1 MQGRY
6 TGPWH
11 SDGDYHFAVFNTDL
25 DLTITIDGTLDV
37 TVAPDGRI
45 SGVARGTVDA
55 PIHHDGIRDVSS
67 GTGTISGIIQGVLTP
82 TSSTLILVQPVIA
95 MQWGT
100 GVPDG
105 YTVPRSIT
113 MPNYHFPSNGA
124 DCVSLRGAI
133 SEQNFPTQFVVA
145 DGASGL
151 TQAPGIGSATG
162 TWSLAH
168 VESTTFVQ
176 LSQQVDSFIAG
187 ANTALAGSGG
197 PLTTTAFNSSVLQ
210 PLKTLLGSIQQNSDI
225 SRCLLERLDAWVATH
240 VPSLRIRARGLAQG
254 LGTPPDLN
262 ILRQASDLVK
272 ASQLLQVNCVVP
284 DDGTFN
290 TITAAEMGAIDR
302 AVMAQDWSA
311 AALAAREAMLTGAD
325 PVVMSQHVSSD
336 VHNLLQGQLSPS
348 NKIDVARV
356 AYALGDDADAR
367 SAVSA
372 RAHGMAYSSYAVLG
386 ASKKHKKKKH
396 APKPTPTRKATP
408 TPKPTAAPTFTA
420 TPRPISLPATL
431 QSGVAAMSVHSSGG
445 ATPSF
450 SWQPVAGATRYVVI
464 VSSSGPVSLAWTW
477 SGTST
482 SVQFG
487 DTSLPGLSGSDGEVW
502 PLALPAGGY
511 TWSVLALDAGGHI
524 IGLALRGSA

>member
-1 MQGRY
+1 
-6 TGPWH
+6 
-11 SDGDYHFAVFNTDL
+11 
-25 DLTITIDGTLDV
+25 
-37 TVAPDGRI
+37 
-45 SGVARGTVDA
+45 
-55 PIHHDGIRDVSS
+55 
-67 GTGTISGIIQGVLTP
+67 
-82 TSSTLILVQPVIA
+82 
-95 MQWGT
+95 
-100 GVPDG
+100 
-105 YTVPRSIT
+105 
-113 MPNYHFPSNGA
+113 
-124 DCVSLRGAI
+124 
-133 SEQNFPTQFVVA
+133 
-145 DGASGL
+145 
-151 TQAPGIGSATG
+151 
-162 TWSLAH
+162 
-168 VESTTFVQ
+168 
-176 LSQQVDSFIAG
+176 
-187 ANTALAGSGG
+187 
-197 PLTTTAFNSSVLQ
+197 
-210 PLKTLLGSIQQNSDI
+210 
-225 SRCLLERLDAWVATH
+225 
-240 VPSLRIRARGLAQG
+240 
-254 LGTPPDLN
+254 
-262 ILRQASDLVK
+262 
-272 ASQLLQVNCVVP
+272 
-284 DDGTFN
+284 
-290 TITAAEMGAIDR
+290 
-302 AVMAQDWSA
+302 
-311 AALAAREAMLTGAD
+311 
-325 PVVMSQHVSSD
+325 
-336 VHNLLQGQLSPS
+336 LQGQLSPS